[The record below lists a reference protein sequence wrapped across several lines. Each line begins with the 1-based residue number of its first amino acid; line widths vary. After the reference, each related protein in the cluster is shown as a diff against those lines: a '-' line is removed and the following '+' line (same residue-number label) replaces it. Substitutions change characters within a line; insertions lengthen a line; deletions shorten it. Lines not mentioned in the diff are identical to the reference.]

1 MLAVELAVYEVRA
14 GGDRCR
20 QISWTRTT
28 SCSIAEIASMFGTV
42 LLAGFFRKLV
52 GQAHGGGGVVTV
64 RRIVRTLPLARL
76 VAADTLGRR
85 PRDGGLVWPC

>member
-1 MLAVELAVYEVRA
+1 
-14 GGDRCR
+14 
-20 QISWTRTT
+20 
-28 SCSIAEIASMFGTV
+28 MFGTV

-64 RRIVRTLPLARL
+64 RRIVRTLPFARL

-85 PRDGGLVWPC
+85 PRDLRSAAADPRASDLQMS